1 MRQMSAKDRAFE
13 RERQRLLSR
22 IRDLEAALA
31 DQSMAAAGFR
41 AALQKR
47 DARIQELEQQVETLS
62 RALSREDL
70 QLLLD
75 SEKKRQELAENLN
88 TLFRFAGRF

>member
-62 RALSREDL
+62 RALGRADL

-75 SEKKRQELAENLN
+75 SEKKQQELAENLN

>member
-13 RERQRLLSR
+13 RERPRLLSR

-75 SEKKRQELAENLN
+75 SEKKKQELAENLN

>member
-75 SEKKRQELAENLN
+75 SEKKKQELAENLN

>member
-1 MRQMSAKDRAFE
+1 MSAKDRAFE

-75 SEKKRQELAENLN
+75 SEKKKQELAENLN

>member
-1 MRQMSAKDRAFE
+1 M
-13 RERQRLLSR
+13 
-22 IRDLEAALA
+22 
-31 DQSMAAAGFR
+31 
-41 AALQKR
+41 QKR

-75 SEKKRQELAENLN
+75 SEKKKQELAENLN

>member
-13 RERQRLLSR
+13 RERQRLQGR

-75 SEKKRQELAENLN
+75 SEKKKQELAENLN

>member
-13 RERQRLLSR
+13 RERQRLQGR

-31 DQSMAAAGFR
+31 GQSMEAAGFR

-47 DARIQELEQQVETLS
+47 DARIQELEQQMETLS